1 MEARAVAARAQGFT
15 LIEVLV
21 AFTILS
27 LSLVAL
33 YQGFSVGL
41 KTSQRAERVH
51 MAVALAKSQLARV
64 GTEVVLD
71 GQGAQGTYDGGYRWR
86 IEAEPFELPE
96 ENKYLVPYQV
106 TVSVIDDRNGRELVV
121 LKTLRMRTAR

>member
-71 GQGAQGTYDGGYRWR
+71 GQGAEGQYRGGYRWR
-86 IEAEPFELPE
+86 IETEPFELPE